1 MDEGRM
7 SVTMLDLGAHLAAG
21 IGLGVLYF
29 GSLWWS
35 ARLFAH
41 AGRLRTTFALMAGR
55 FALLGGALMLV
66 SLEGAGPLLMTA
78 LGIFVARFGVMRWV
92 GQAAP

>member
-1 MDEGRM
+1 MN
-7 SVTMLDLGAHLAAG
+7 VATIDLGVHLAAG

-29 GSLWWS
+29 SSLWWN
-35 ARLFAH
+35 ARLFAR
-41 AGRLRTTFALMAGR
+41 GGGLSMTFALMAGR

-78 LGIFVARFGVMRWV
+78 LGILVARFAVMRRV
-92 GQAAP
+92 RQAAP

>member
-1 MDEGRM
+1 MN
-7 SVTMLDLGAHLAAG
+7 VTMIDLGVHLAAG

-29 GSLWWS
+29 GSLWWN

-41 AGRLRTTFALMAGR
+41 GGRLRATFGLMAAR

-66 SLEGAGPLLMTA
+66 SLEGAGPLLITA
-78 LGIFVARFGVMRWV
+78 LGILVARFAVMRRV
-92 GQAAP
+92 QQTP

>member
-1 MDEGRM
+1 M

-21 IGLGVLYF
+21 IALGVLYL

-66 SLEGAGPLLMTA
+66 SLEGAGPLLMMA

>member
-1 MDEGRM
+1 MN
-7 SVTMLDLGAHLAAG
+7 VTMIDLGAHLAAG

-35 ARLFAH
+35 ARRFAD
-41 AGRLRTTFALMAGR
+41 AGRLRATVALMAGR

-78 LGIFVARFGVMRWV
+78 LGILVARFAVMRRV
-92 GQAAP
+92 RQAAP